1 MFQQLRQLERA
12 YLFMAIF
19 HSEHS
24 WPERPWVG
32 RSSTLGRLAQ
42 HFEICDALSIL
53 YIKQENISYDELLA
67 VYIIRTEDI
76 LIPADLSYRHLRQI
90 MLQEA
95 CLYLSE
101 GSSNAIYPS
110 ISSTNNNN
118 IKSSGIKGWQFI
130 VSCRNNSNTDKP
142 SSNKKISIS

>member
-1 MFQQLRQLERA
+1 MVEVLLLGGWPNTSKFVMLLAFCISNRK
-12 YLFMAIF
+12 IF
-19 HSEHS
+19 HE
-24 WPERPWVG
+24 
-32 RSSTLGRLAQ
+32 
-42 HFEICDALSIL
+42 
-53 YIKQENISYDELLA
+53 DELLA

-76 LIPADLSYRHLRQI
+76 LIPTDLSYRHLRQI
-90 MLQEA
+90 VLQEA

-101 GSSNAIYPS
+101 GSSNTIYPS